1 MASVEGT
8 NQNEV
13 EGVNLSAVFNSA
25 LANSGAG
32 NQITAPWMI
41 RSGKT
46 FYLPLL
52 YSIFSKK
59 ALRLMKRRAD
69 IDKRAE
75 EALDTLELNWVT
87 WTRMFWCKT

>member
-1 MASVEGT
+1 MASVEGK

-52 YSIFSKK
+52 YSIFQI
-59 ALRLMKRRAD
+59 RRC
-69 IDKRAE
+69 I
-75 EALDTLELNWVT
+75 
-87 WTRMFWCKT
+87 